1 MTKSNYRSIV
11 VSLIGR
17 PNVGKSSLFNR
28 IMRRGQQAITH
39 DLPGVT
45 RDRHYGIAHINSD
58 YTIPDQDIIVVDTG
72 GFYPEPTAIDA
83 NEQDN
88 IKAFFNIMADH
99 GRVAIRESDLI
110 LLVVDIRE
118 GLNPFDTMIV
128 DFIRK
133 ERKDF
138 ILVVNKYDSTKQ
150 EGDETVFYE
159 LGINSDQLFMT
170 SAEHGHGLDAMKCY
184 IQKFAHEFQGAYDKD
199 QLYLQR
205 GVTPRHDVVGS
216 LAIVGSPNA
225 GKSTLLNALVG
236 SNRALV
242 SDIAGTT
249 VDPIEAYINLD
260 FEDEVDLLA
269 SRDDSFR
276 KLDERLAAEYEEF
289 KKSLENDSGE
299 EFTQEAEEVVEPFS
313 LTEQMD
319 QLEMSDDEV
328 DGDPEELQTNSWR
341 TLKIVDTAGIRKS
354 GKVEGY
360 LENQSVY
367 SALKSITE
375 SDVVLFVVD
384 ALKGITH
391 QDRRLIDIALEKGKS
406 LIVCLNKI
414 DLMND
419 IMQDSK
425 KKENWL
431 QDMRDEIAWLSF
443 CELVPISAMKKTF
456 FKRLKKS
463 IVNTLL
469 IRHKKVATGPLNR
482 CLSEMVERHPVAFKG
497 TNGQR
502 FKIKY
507 ASMLKATPPTFILFC
522 NKSQGVPDTYRRYLQ
537 NGLRTEF
544 NLMNTPVHLIF
555 RSGADLEKRA
565 KGTTGAKKG
574 KPTK

>member
-1 MTKSNYRSIV
+1 MTKSNHRSIV

-28 IMRRGQQAITH
+28 IMRKGQQAITH

-83 NEQDN
+83 KEQDN

-260 FEDEVDLLA
+260 FENEVELLA

-289 KKSLENDSGE
+289 KKSLENDSEE
-299 EFTQEAEEVVEPFS
+299 EFTQETEEVVEPFS

-328 DGDPEELQTNSWR
+328 DGDREELQTNSWR

-565 KGTTGAKKG
+565 KGTTGGKKG